1 MEISLKG
8 KTCLITGGTH
18 GIGLATAKLFSE
30 LGAKVIA
37 LGRNIERAK
46 AALGKNDEVSKNILF
61 VKVDL
66 TSRDELLS
74 FIEWY
79 KKEIGKIDCL
89 INNASV
95 NSRYSILNV
104 TLEEWDKMIA
114 LELTAPMLLSKMAAE
129 IMIKNGVKGKI
140 INVAAIQAYKP
151 LPESLPYVTVK
162 GGLISMTRS
171 LAVDLGK
178 YGIQVITVLPGPIYT
193 KGDQV
198 PENLDKNAATLLG
211 RMGRPQEVANLL
223 AFLVSDYN
231 TFITGSEIIIDG
243 GRIISRKPDPEEITS
258 GAV

>member
-18 GIGLATAKLFSE
+18 GIGLTTAKLFSE
-30 LGAKVIA
+30 LGAKVVA
-37 LGRNIERAK
+37 LGRNIE
-46 AALGKNDEVSKNILF
+46 ESKSIHF

-66 TSRDELLS
+66 TSRDQLLS

-79 KKEIGKIDCL
+79 KKEIGKVDCL

-114 LELTAPMLLSKMAAE
+114 LELTAPMLLSKMASE

-140 INVAAIQAYKP
+140 INVAAIQAHYP

-178 YGIQVITVLPGPIYT
+178 YGIQVITVVPGPIYT
-193 KGDQV
+193 KGDEV

-231 TFITGSEIIIDG
+231 TFITGSEIFIDG
-243 GRIISRKPDPEEITS
+243 GRIISRKPDPEEISS

>member
-18 GIGLATAKLFSE
+18 GIGLVTSKFFSE
-30 LGAKVIA
+30 LGARVIA
-37 LGRNIERAK
+37 TGRHIPEDDK
-46 AALGKNDEVSKNILF
+46 IKF
-61 VKVDL
+61 VRVDL
-66 TSRDELLS
+66 TSREDLLN

-104 TLEEWDKMIA
+104 TLEEWDKMLA

-140 INVAAIQAYKP
+140 INIAAIQAKYP

-178 YGIQVITVLPGPIYT
+178 YGIQVITVVPGPIYT
-193 KGDQV
+193 RGEEV
-198 PENLDKNAATLLG
+198 PEKLDKNAATLLG

-223 AFLVSDYN
+223 AFLASDYN
-231 TFITGSEIIIDG
+231 TFITGSEILIDG
-243 GRIISRKPDPEEITS
+243 GRLISRKPDPNEITS
-258 GAV
+258 GEV

>member
-1 MEISLKG
+1 MMEISLKG

-18 GIGLATAKLFSE
+18 GIGLATAKLFAE

-37 LGRNIERAK
+37 LGRNIESVEK
-46 AALGKNDEVSKNILF
+46 ENNSIQF

-66 TSRDELLS
+66 TSREQLLS
-74 FIEWY
+74 FIELY
-79 KKEIGKIDCL
+79 KKEIGIIDCL
-89 INNASV
+89 INNAST

-104 TLEEWDKMIA
+104 TLEEWDKMIS
-114 LELTAPMLLSKMAAE
+114 LVLTAPMLLSKMAAE
-129 IMIKNGVKGKI
+129 LMIKNGIKGKI
-140 INVAAIQAYKP
+140 INIAAIQAHYP

-162 GGLISMTRS
+162 GGLIAMTKS

-178 YGIQVITVLPGPIYT
+178 YGIQVIAVVPGPIYT
-193 KGDQV
+193 KGEKV

-223 AFLVSDYN
+223 AFLASDYN
-231 TFITGSEIIIDG
+231 TFITGTEIIIDG

>member
-1 MEISLKG
+1 MNMEISLKG

-18 GIGLATAKLFSE
+18 GIGLVTAKLFAE
-30 LGAKVIA
+30 LGAQVIA
-37 LGRNIERAK
+37 LGRNIRE
-46 AALGKNDEVSKNILF
+46 KNDKIQF

-66 TSRDELLS
+66 TSRSELLS
-74 FIEWY
+74 FIDWY

-104 TLEEWDKMIA
+104 TLEEWDRIIA

-129 IMIKNGVKGKI
+129 LMIKNGTKGKI
-140 INVAAIQAYKP
+140 INVAAIQAHYP

-162 GGLISMTRS
+162 GGLISMTKS

-178 YGIQVITVLPGPIYT
+178 YGIQVIAVVPGPIYT
-193 KGDQV
+193 KGETV
-198 PENLDKNAATLLG
+198 PESLDKRAATLLG
-211 RMGRPQEVANLL
+211 RMGRPIEAAYLL

-231 TFITGSEIIIDG
+231 TFITGSEIFIDG

-258 GAV
+258 GEV

>member
-18 GIGLATAKLFSE
+18 GIGLTTARLFSE
-30 LGAKVIA
+30 LGAQVIA
-37 LGRNIERAK
+37 LGRNIPEDNTIR
-46 AALGKNDEVSKNILF
+46 F

-66 TSRDELLS
+66 TSRDQLLS

-79 KKEIGKIDCL
+79 KEEIGKIDCL

-95 NSRYSILNV
+95 NSRYSVLNV

-114 LELTAPMLLSKMAAE
+114 LELTAPMLLSKMASE
-129 IMIKNGVKGKI
+129 IMIKNGTKGKI
-140 INVAAIQAYKP
+140 INVAAIQAHYP

-178 YGIQVITVLPGPIYT
+178 YGIQVITLVPGPIYT
-193 KGDQV
+193 KGKEV
-198 PENLDKNAATLLG
+198 PEKLDKNAATLLG
-211 RMGRPQEVANLL
+211 RMGRPHEVANLL
-223 AFLVSDYN
+223 AFLASDYN
-231 TFITGSEIIIDG
+231 TFMTGSEIFIDG
-243 GRIISRKPDPEEITS
+243 GRIISRKPDPAEISS
-258 GAV
+258 GEV

>member
-18 GIGLATAKLFSE
+18 GIGLTTAKLFSE

-37 LGRNIERAK
+37 LGRNIE
-46 AALGKNDEVSKNILF
+46 ESKSVQF

-66 TSRDELLS
+66 TSRDQLLS

-79 KKEIGKIDCL
+79 KKEIGKVDCL

-140 INVAAIQAYKP
+140 INVAAIQAHYP

-178 YGIQVITVLPGPIYT
+178 YGIQVIAVVPGPIYT
-193 KGDQV
+193 KGDKV

-231 TFITGSEIIIDG
+231 TFITGSEIFIDG
-243 GRIISRKPDPEEITS
+243 GRIISRKPDPEEISS